1 MCIEYEVSHS
11 HPESSNTIHRTN
23 TGTTLK
29 VGEGVAHAPAVCL
42 PAGEGVAAMGEAED
56 VLELVVAVMFVA
68 RFAPVLLSVKGMMKL
83 GPVSRQD
90 GECTDIQRKRGT
102 CSWVPGKVG

>member
-1 MCIEYEVSHS
+1 MCIEYEVSDS
-11 HPESSNTIHRTN
+11 HPEITNTIHRTKA
-23 TGTTLK
+23 GTTLK
-29 VGEGVAHAPAVCL
+29 VGEGVAQAPAVCL

-68 RFAPVLLSVKGMMKL
+68 RFAPVLLSVKEMMKL
-83 GPVSRQD
+83 DPDSHRD
-90 GECTDIQRKRGT
+90 CTDIQRKMGT